1 MKKSFLYASSAILYI
16 VGLVSLLNLAA
27 HALQD
32 KPETILIPMTML
44 SLFVLSASI
53 MGFLFLSEPLSL
65 LIENKKHEAIVCF
78 VQIVGFFACFVA
90 VFVFLLFFSPIPFP
104 QGF

>member
-1 MKKSFLYASSAILYI
+1 MKKPFLYASSAILYI
-16 VGLVSLLNLAA
+16 VVLVSASNLAV
-27 HALQD
+27 HVLQD
-32 KPETILIPMTML
+32 KPETILIPMTIL

-78 VQIVGFFACFVA
+78 AQIVGFFACFVA
-90 VFVFLLFFSPIPFP
+90 VFILLLFFSPIPFP

>member
-16 VGLVSLLNLAA
+16 VGLVSLLNLAV

-78 VQIVGFFACFVA
+78 AQIVGFFACFVA
-90 VFVFLLFFSPIPFP
+90 LFVILLFFSPVPFP